1 MSSNQ
6 EYAIRLAEGAPA
18 ANYQPEDDLRHRP
31 VPGGKMRD
39 SLFWEMIM
47 PDEKLGFQAYLYLAG
62 TGQAG
67 FNVIV
72 WGEDEK
78 PHVLEFGHGEVGD
91 DMDFDNFSL
100 NGLTLSQPQVR
111 KTAVLRYESERVK
124 LEYEFTAIHEAFSF
138 HQNPQGLP
146 KWFAL
151 NRFEQTG
158 RVKGFLEFDG
168 RHIEWDRIGH
178 RDHSWGS
185 RQWGVPHHWK
195 WLIAYTPDGSHVVN
209 GWIYIAKGEMGFAG
223 YVVKDGVMTPIDR
236 IKHHAE
242 YDDDMGQLHLE
253 ADILDTSGNTT
264 RLKMQRF
271 GLVRLPTNDKMDTMI
286 MEAACYAQI
295 DGHDAAGQF
304 ETHWPKSYVEYLSA
318 QNKKGLSGK

>member
-6 EYAIRLAEGAPA
+6 EYAIRLAEGAPT

-31 VPGGKMRD
+31 APGGKMRD

-100 NGLTLSQPQVR
+100 NGLTLTQPEVR

-168 RHIEWDRIGH
+168 RRIEWDRIGH

-236 IKHHAE
+236 IEHHAE
-242 YDDDMGQLHLE
+242 YDDDMGQQRLQ

-264 RLKMQRF
+264 RLEMQRF

-286 MEAACYAQI
+286 MEAACNAQI